1 MWGPGGVRKIYWRR
15 QNSNATKNVC
25 FCIHESLQNYE
36 AKRHVE
42 EQTSPKQADGRVT
55 RHSSAAKTRGLNAQ
69 LMSCK
74 FLHNYTANLEEIY
87 ANQSFY
93 FLFAGNYHKY
103 SQCSCVCLLFL
114 FLCIF
119 IAFCVLSC
127 TFVGTG
133 VFSQSLLSQPFTLY

>member
-1 MWGPGGVRKIYWRR
+1 MSK
-15 QNSNATKNVC
+15 K
-25 FCIHESLQNYE
+25 
-36 AKRHVE
+36 K
-42 EQTSPKQADGRVT
+42 SPQQADGRVT
-55 RHSSAAKTRGLNAQ
+55 HFPTAKTRGLNAQ

-93 FLFAGNYHKY
+93 FPFAGNYHKY

-119 IAFCVLSC
+119 IALRVHSC
-127 TFVGTG
+127 KFVELD
-133 VFSQSLLSQPFTLY
+133 FFHSPH